1 MPDLRTSYNLDKETP
16 LQDLPG
22 GRALE
27 QTYASGQQISPPDLT
42 KVPHNLITNSNSDL
56 NPSRQSMQKPMSH
69 NEWLEE
75 LRRRR
80 KKLGWW

>member
-1 MPDLRTSYNLDKETP
+1 MVNYSVGTFIIYPHFAHPTTDYNKKPRNWLVSSYNLKEEAP

-42 KVPHNLITNSNSDL
+42 KVPHNIVTNSNSNL
-56 NPSRQSMQKPMSH
+56 NPS
-69 NEWLEE
+69 
-75 LRRRR
+75 
-80 KKLGWW
+80 